1 MKDKDIKKIIK
12 QRNKDIKGNKIIIKD
27 VTK

>member
-1 MKDKDIKKIIK
+1 MKDKDIKQIIK
-12 QRNKDIKGNKIIIKD
+12 QRNKEIKGNKIVIKN

>member
-12 QRNKDIKGNKIIIKD
+12 QRNKEIKGNKIVIKD

>member
-1 MKDKDIKKIIK
+1 MKDKDIKQIIK
-12 QRNKDIKGNKIIIKD
+12 QRNKYIKGNKIINKD

>member
-1 MKDKDIKKIIK
+1 MKDKDIKQIIK
-12 QRNKDIKGNKIIIKD
+12 QRNKEIKGNKIVIKD